1 MDNQNNNEQDL
12 ISDQMRIHA
21 QYTSLGYSETHAGSA
36 ANVYAC
42 FVRGV
47 EKLAKC
53 KYGPSK
59 KDGLDVIRVAAFGH
73 DQPEEILVHNDV
85 LLQDWYKFTDAL
97 SSVKPTI
104 TVYIV
109 LPLCHVQLDTVVAD
123 MLLQSFKTFPL
134 KQLSLVRNGLGRAL
148 VFCHKRS
155 RGMLHS

>member
-12 ISDQMRIHA
+12 ISEQMRIHA
-21 QYTSLGYSETHAGSA
+21 QYTSLGYSETHTGA
-36 ANVYAC
+36 AAKVYAC
-42 FVRGV
+42 LVRSV
-47 EKLAKC
+47 EKC
-53 KYGPSK
+53 KEDGPSK
-59 KDGLDVIRVAAFGH
+59 KDGLDVINIAAFG
-73 DQPEEILVHNDV
+73 PTYEEILVHNDV